1 MSVVNS
7 YNCEFGYELISVIP
21 YAYYLHLQGLLTE
34 TISAKGSNPF
44 YYFSPKHTINPQP
57 RSWYYK
63 DSTAVEYLIKD
74 NVPNVLIHKPSLDLN
89 RWIPPPYK
97 KYYKTDIKTPKP
109 LYIVFNRYNN
119 EYPATFNKP
128 INFFSL
134 ELLKE
139 VFTIL
144 KKNYE
149 VIYVNI
155 EGHKSLYDNA
165 TPLHLEDLKLCR
177 EMGIK
182 HINDLCREYKGLSF
196 NQVLLFYFG
205 SCEHYLT
212 MNGGGSILASYF
224 GGRNLIYSKQ
234 SKELIS
240 GDFGYYHLFGG
251 SEIKVVTTYADI
263 LTNL

>member
-1 MSVVNS
+1 MIVNS
-7 YNCEFGYELISVIP
+7 YNCEFGYELISVLP

-34 TISAKGSNPF
+34 TISAKGSQPF
-44 YYFSPKHTINPQP
+44 YYFSPKHTINPRQ
-57 RSWYYK
+57 RSWYYQNVATISYLMK
-63 DSTAVEYLIKD
+63 DGI
-74 NVPNVLIHKPSLDLN
+74 PNVLIHKSHLDLDK
-89 RWIPPPYK
+89 WVAPPLK
-97 KYYKTDIKTPKP
+97 AYYKTDIKGKP
-109 LYIVFNRYNN
+109 LYVVFNRYNN
-119 EYPATFNKP
+119 EYPATFNTP

-139 VFTIL
+139 VFSKL
-144 KKNYE
+144 KKDYE

-165 TPLHLEDLKLCR
+165 PPLHLDDLRLCR
-177 EMGIK
+177 SMGVK
-182 HINDLCREYKGLSF
+182 HINDLCRELKGLTF

-205 SCEHYLT
+205 SCQNFLT

-234 SKELIS
+234 SKELQS

-251 SEIKVVTTYADI
+251 SKVKVVMSYEEI
-263 LTNL
+263 LKNL